1 MAQSASRSFPCIAP
15 VTRICIGGARLAEA
29 VHSPFLS
36 IPGTLVTCLVAPRLK
51 PPRRAVVR

>member
-1 MAQSASRSFPCIAP
+1 
-15 VTRICIGGARLAEA
+15 LAEA
-29 VHSPFLS
+29 LHSPFLS